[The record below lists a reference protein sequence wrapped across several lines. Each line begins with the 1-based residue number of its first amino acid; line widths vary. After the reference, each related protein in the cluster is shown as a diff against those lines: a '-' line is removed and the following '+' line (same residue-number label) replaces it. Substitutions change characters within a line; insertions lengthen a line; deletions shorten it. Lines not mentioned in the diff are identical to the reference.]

1 MRLIKMIGGLGNQ
14 MFIYA
19 FYLKMKHHY
28 PDTNIDLSDMVHYKV
43 HNGYEMNRIFDLSNI
58 RFIS

>member
-28 PDTNIDLSDMVHYKV
+28 PDTNIDLSDMRAYFFTQKV
-43 HNGYEMNRIFDLSNI
+43 
-58 RFIS
+58 

>member
-43 HNGYEMNRIFDLSNI
+43 HNPAPRYH
-58 RFIS
+58 

>member
-19 FYLKMKHHY
+19 FYLFANEE
-28 PDTNIDLSDMVHYKV
+28 T
-43 HNGYEMNRIFDLSNI
+43 F
-58 RFIS
+58 F